1 MRRRGLALIPIA
13 AAIVFALF
21 QYFSAPTSVDR
32 ETGRTIRGALSDE
45 QSAALGLD
53 AYRQVLAQERV
64 VASGPE
70 ADLVREVAQ
79 RLTRV
84 VGETAGT
91 FDWQV
96 SLVDSPQA
104 NAFCLPGGKIVVY
117 TGILPV
123 AKNADGLAAVM
134 GHEIAHA
141 TLRHGSQRMLQ
152 TQIAQTVMQG
162 AAVSASLSDMSIE
175 QQRSVLAALGMGAQ
189 VGVLLPFS
197 REHETEA
204 DQRGLLY
211 AARAGY
217 NPQEAIAFWERMEAA
232 GGGQPPEFLSTHPS
246 HGSRIARLREHMP
259 AAMDEYEKARG
270 R

>member
-1 MRRRGLALIPIA
+1 MW
-13 AAIVFALF
+13 F
-21 QYFSAPTSVDR
+21 TR
-32 ETGRTIRGALSDE
+32 E
-45 QSAALGLD
+45 
-53 AYRQVLAQERV
+53 
-64 VASGPE
+64 
-70 ADLVREVAQ
+70 
-79 RLTRV
+79 
-84 VGETAGT
+84 
-91 FDWQV
+91 
-96 SLVDSPQA
+96 
-104 NAFCLPGGKIVVY
+104 FCLSRR
-117 TGILPV
+117 TRT
-123 AKNADGLAAVM
+123 DW
-134 GHEIAHA
+134 
-141 TLRHGSQRMLQ
+141 R
-152 TQIAQTVMQG
+152 